1 MDKKLNNDIHIF
13 LIGGNSTIGQA
24 ITQGLKKKYSSHNEI
39 KVTSFARGQS
49 EFKNLGDIIYVKN
62 YIESILYIKEVK
74 LKNPYLKIIVVISF
88 GVLVEEKNDISFYNN
103 LTHHLDVNTFQPL
116 KILSAL
122 KPIDSFLEVHLVSSI
137 LADFIRPSLYSYS
150 FSKSFL
156 EILLKDQLYRENN
169 MDKLYIWKPAYVAS
183 KLNEGRSPSFIKTNP
198 EKIEKIVSN
207 TKSGGFL
214 YIPKFTVILTRVA
227 KKLSS
232 VIKLI
237 DKKSKK
243 HESNI

>member
-88 GVLVEEKNDISFYNN
+88 GVLVEEKNDI
-103 LTHHLDVNTFQPL
+103 V
-116 KILSAL
+116 
-122 KPIDSFLEVHLVSSI
+122 
-137 LADFIRPSLYSYS
+137 
-150 FSKSFL
+150 
-156 EILLKDQLYRENN
+156 
-169 MDKLYIWKPAYVAS
+169 
-183 KLNEGRSPSFIKTNP
+183 
-198 EKIEKIVSN
+198 
-207 TKSGGFL
+207 
-214 YIPKFTVILTRVA
+214 FTI
-227 KKLSS
+227 
-232 VIKLI
+232 I
-237 DKKSKK
+237 
-243 HESNI
+243 

>member
-122 KPIDSFLEVHLVSSI
+122 KPDIARIITSMSFVI
-137 LADFIRPSLYSYS
+137 S
-150 FSKSFL
+150 FGKFL
-156 EILLKDQLYRENN
+156 FPI
-169 MDKLYIWKPAYVAS
+169 
-183 KLNEGRSPSFIKTNP
+183 
-198 EKIEKIVSN
+198 
-207 TKSGGFL
+207 
-214 YIPKFTVILTRVA
+214 
-227 KKLSS
+227 
-232 VIKLI
+232 
-237 DKKSKK
+237 
-243 HESNI
+243 

>member
-150 FSKSFL
+150 FSKSLL
-156 EILLKDQLYRENN
+156 EILLKDELYRENN
-169 MDKLYIWKPAYVAS
+169 MDNLYIWKPAYVAS
-183 KLNEGRSPSFIKTNP
+183 KLNEGRGPSFIKTNP
-198 EKIEKIVSN
+198 DKIEKIVSN

-214 YIPKFTVILTRVA
+214 YIPKFTFILTRVA
-227 KKLSS
+227 KQLSS

-237 DKKSKK
+237 DRKSK
-243 HESNI
+243 N